1 MLAEEKIIQR
11 IDELLKKGDK
21 AFTTRESN
29 DISGIMTYKLN
40 VGIFAEWRTQALN
53 FLISFLG
60 DNNNIYTQNFEE
72 QVKQG
77 DIESVEAGQGILR
90 AVREDVSAGYL
101 TDIRTIISAEVF
113 TDFLEIVD
121 YLLENHLKDPAA
133 SLCRAILEDGLRHI
147 ASKHIPEK
155 DKILT
160 KDRENLNS
168 LNQECLK
175 RGIYNKLI
183 WRKIQVWIDIR
194 NSADHG
200 RFNEYSE
207 QDVREMYEGVSKFL
221 SEYLK

>member
-11 IDELLKKGDK
+11 IDELLKKSDTVI
-21 AFTTRESN
+21 TTHKFEN
-29 DISGIMTYKLN
+29 LPGTIITYELN
-40 VGIFAEWRTQALN
+40 VGIFVEWRTQALN

-60 DNNNIYTQNFEE
+60 DNHIYTQNFEE

-77 DIESVEAGQGILR
+77 NIESIKAGQGILR

-101 TDIRTIISAEVF
+101 TDIRTLISAEVF

-133 SLCRAILEDGLRHI
+133 SLCGAILEDGLRRI
-147 ASKHIPEK
+147 ASKAGITIK
-155 DKILT
+155 N
-160 KDRENLNS
+160 REDLNS
-168 LNQECLK
+168 LNQKCADKE
-175 RGIYNKLI
+175 IYTRLVQK
-183 WRKIQVWIDIR
+183 KIQVWIDIR

-200 RFNEYSE
+200 RFNEYFE